1 MKQNEASLNVRF
13 AVKKMRIFFPFHPR
27 KQMVGKTEKD
37 LHLYREK
44 LFTVRRDGGSVSER
58 VITSMFAMK

>member
-1 MKQNEASLNVRF
+1 
-13 AVKKMRIFFPFHPR
+13 
-27 KQMVGKTEKD
+27 MVGKTEKD